1 MPGCIT
7 TSSQVAICMG
17 LAPQLSMSLIL
28 NPWVPSLGCEHD
40 AGGPLSVALL
50 AVAGGTYGVRTM
62 WSLRL
67 SRWWMSYPSP
77 HRLRHPYLRIPH
89 SSYHRH
95 RQLAAC
101 SVHYRRRNHPDL
113 CRPQCHLQPRAGS
126 PTSVTTAALP
136 LSLRLLRYYLLIP
149 APTPTTASPPPS
161 LHLPSSPHRHLCHRL
176 LRCYHPTP
184 LLCITLLSPFLTA
197 ADSTTLSA
205 TQPSRSLPSRLSLLP
220 PALPPSA
227 PATIPTTK
235 PCQIAI

>member
-101 SVHYRRRNHPDL
+101 SVHYRRRNHPTSAAL
-113 CRPQCHLQPRAGS
+113 NAISNPEQGLPPLSPPPPCLYPSAFFVTISSFLRPPQQLRHLHHRYICRHHHTA
-126 PTSVTTAALP
+126 TSVTACCVAITRP
-136 LSLRLLRYYLLIP
+136 LSS
-149 APTPTTASPPPS
+149 ASHYC
-161 LHLPSSPHRHLCHRL
+161 HLS
-176 LRCYHPTP
+176 
-184 LLCITLLSPFLTA
+184 
-197 ADSTTLSA
+197 
-205 TQPSRSLPSRLSLLP
+205 
-220 PALPPSA
+220 
-227 PATIPTTK
+227 
-235 PCQIAI
+235 